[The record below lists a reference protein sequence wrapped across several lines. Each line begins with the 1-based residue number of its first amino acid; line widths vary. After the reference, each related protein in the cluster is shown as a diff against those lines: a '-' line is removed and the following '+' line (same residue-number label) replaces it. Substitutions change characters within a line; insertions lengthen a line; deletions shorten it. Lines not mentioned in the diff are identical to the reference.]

1 MLSWVLTHSIRT
13 AAIAVAIL
21 LCAPTLA
28 SAEDKSSISILGAA
42 SIDAPLKSTDG
53 TASRPALIMPSEAF
67 TMKDLPDCAARE
79 LDSHSPMIAPLRV
92 ATDDTPV
99 HRPNIQDP
107 NLGIRAVDQQMASM
121 GPRQANTFPVMA
133 ALTMLGAA
141 LKVTGSS
148 SITVNL
154 GQQSH

>member
-1 MLSWVLTHSIRT
+1 MLSWVLTHNIRS
-13 AAIAVAIL
+13 AAIAVAL
-21 LCAPTLA
+21 LSCVPTLA
-28 SAEDKSSISILGAA
+28 PAQDKSSISILGAA
-42 SIDAPLKSTDG
+42 SIDAPLRDADA
-53 TASRPALIMPSEAF
+53 TALRPALIMPSEAF

-79 LDSHSPMIAPLRV
+79 LDSRSPMISPLRV
-92 ATDDTPV
+92 ATDDVPV